1 MNDIRIGRFEFRLAL
16 PYHNREMPG
25 FQASERWCW
34 FWDGPVNRNGYS
46 RTTIDGRTIVLHRLI
61 YQIVKGP
68 LTKAKVLDHLC
79 RERRCCNP
87 DHLQPVT
94 SKENTR
100 RGNSGPGHNARKAT
114 CKRGHKLS
122 GANVRIR
129 KRGKSGK
136 ERVCK
141 ACRREREAAQKKD
154 LQELSWYH
162 ISGTS
167 V

>member
-1 MNDIRIGRFEFRLAL
+1 MIQIGRFSFMQMQIVEGMKN
-16 PYHNREMPG
+16 H
-25 FQASERWCW
+25 CW

-68 LTKAKVLDHLC
+68 LTKKKVLDHLC

-94 SKENTR
+94 AKENTR
-100 RGNSGPGHNARKAT
+100 RGESGPGRNARKAT

-129 KRGKSGK
+129 KKKGGT

-141 ACRREREAAQKKD
+141 ACKRERESERRWK
-154 LQELSWYH
+154 LRRELARNLFVPSYSWD
-162 ISGTS
+162 

>member
-1 MNDIRIGRFEFRLAL
+1 MIEIKEEGGLAYTLGRFR
-16 PYHNREMPG
+16 
-25 FQASERWCW
+25 FQVCLSKGCW

-61 YQIVKGP
+61 YQIMKGP
-68 LTKAKVLDHLC
+68 LTKKKVLDHLC

-94 SKENTR
+94 VKENTR
-100 RGNSGPGHNARKAT
+100 RGESGPGRNARKAT

-129 KRGKSGK
+129 KRAGGT

-141 ACRREREAAQKKD
+141 ACKRDREK
-154 LQELSWYH
+154 
-162 ISGTS
+162 GGG
-167 V
+167 